1 MTQSQSTGSP
11 ADGVHE
17 LHCMEI
23 WGGNEAI
30 DNAISTPGIDA
41 WFYSRP
47 YHDDARG
54 GDVHYASMCAAGRI
68 ARFVVADVSGHGSA
82 VDDFAQRL
90 RSLMRKHVNTP
101 DQTKFTRALNDDLLS
116 QDTGGLFVTA
126 LLITFF
132 APRSQLIFCNA
143 GHPKPLWFRAETQ
156 KWAELDCDDQDAL
169 GDAGNLP
176 LGVIEPT
183 AYHQF
188 AIRIAPG
195 DLVLTVTD
203 GVTEAKGP
211 DGRLLGCEGLLD
223 IVRQIPRGDLHQ
235 FVPTL
240 IAQIA
245 AYRQGAP
252 ADDDLT
258 VMLLHHNDAPP
269 RSIGITER
277 VGAMA
282 KMLGLGRL

>member
-1 MTQSQSTGSP
+1 MSESTGSS
-11 ADGVHE
+11 ASGIHE
-17 LHCMEI
+17 LHCMEV

-30 DNAISTPGIDA
+30 DDAISVPGIDA

-47 YHDDARG
+47 YHNDARG
-54 GDVHYASMCAAGRI
+54 GDVHYASMCAAGKI
-68 ARFVVADVSGHGSA
+68 TRFAVADVSGHGLA

-90 RSLMRKHVNTP
+90 RSLMRKHINTP
-101 DQTKFTRALNDDLLS
+101 DQTKFTQALNDDLLS
-116 QDTGGLFVTA
+116 EDTGGLFVTA
-126 LLITFF
+126 LLITLF

-143 GHPKPLWFRAETQ
+143 GHPKPLWFRAETGE
-156 KWAELDCDDQDAL
+156 WAELDYDDESAL

-195 DLVLTVTD
+195 DLILVVTD
-203 GVTEAKGP
+203 GVTEAKSP
-211 DGRLLGCEGLLD
+211 SGRLLGSEGLLE
-223 IVRQIPRGDLHQ
+223 IVRQIPRDDLHR
-235 FVPTL
+235 FVPML
-240 IAQIA
+240 IDQVET
-245 AYRQGAP
+245 YRQGAP

-258 VMLLHHNDAPP
+258 VVLLHHNDAPP
-269 RSIGITER
+269 RTIGLAER

-282 KMLGLGRL
+282 KMLGLGRS